1 MPKIDEDVK
10 ANEAIEEDVDQERLR
25 QEPLSLPNGFKW
37 DTINIDDP
45 LVVSGMTDMYF
56 SLT

>member
-10 ANEAIEEDVDQERLR
+10 TNEAIEEDVDQERLR